1 MFSGKYLLA
10 DNQPPAAKRI
20 KHMLPSDHI
29 SVIIYISL
37 IVFIEQAHINV
48 KFLQLCVCLLFCP
61 YVHRALFKGGGGHS
75 PPLNFKEKFI

>member
-37 IVFIEQAHINV
+37 IVFIEQAPHKCEV
-48 KFLQLCVCLLFCP
+48 FAVVCLLFCP
-61 YVHRALFKGGGGHS
+61 YVHRALFKGGRGALAS
-75 PPLNFKEKFI
+75 P